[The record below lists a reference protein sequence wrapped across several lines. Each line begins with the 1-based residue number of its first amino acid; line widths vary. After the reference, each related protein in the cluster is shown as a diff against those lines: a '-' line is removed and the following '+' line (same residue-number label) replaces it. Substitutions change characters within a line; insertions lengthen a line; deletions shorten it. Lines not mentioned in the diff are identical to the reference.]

1 MTNSIVN
8 FKLDTNQVEQK
19 LQKEARTMNQIA
31 EPLKIKKT
39 TFKNRIIKGAMSEA
53 LANQAG
59 QPNHLHLGLYEA
71 WAKGGLGCAITG
83 NVMVDYRA
91 KNEPGVV
98 VMETERDLT
107 KLKEWADVG
116 KKYGMVQLIQLS
128 HPGRQCP
135 KGLNKETVAP
145 SAVPFSSLLA
155 TTFAT
160 PRVLREDEILDIIQ
174 RFATSAVICEKA
186 GFEGIQLHGAH
197 GYLISEFLS
206 PLTNKRSDQWGG
218 SIENRMR
225 FLLEIYK
232 AVRAATSDDFII
244 SVKLNSADFQRGG
257 ITEEEVVAVFKAID
271 AAGIDLIE
279 ISGGT
284 YEAPAMAGAKAEKR
298 KQSSIAREA
307 YFLDFAEKIRKEV
320 KCHLMVTGGFRTV
333 VGMNAALDSGAC
345 EFIGIARPLAV
356 ETDLTDRL
364 IAGKDVRY
372 AVEQIKTGIP
382 FVDKMAIM
390 EIIWYAAQFKAIGE
404 GKKPNPKLSPFKV
417 FLGYAKNNIKAVV
430 QGRINSRKSA

>member
-1 MTNSIVN
+1 
-8 FKLDTNQVEQK
+8 
-19 LQKEARTMNQIA
+19 MNRIA
-31 EPLKIKKT
+31 EPLKIKNT

-98 VMETERDLT
+98 VIETERDLV
-107 KLKEWADVG
+107 KLKEWADIG

-145 SAVPFSSLLA
+145 SAVPFSPLLA

-160 PRVLREDEILDIIQ
+160 PRELREDEILDIIQ

-206 PLTNKRSDQWGG
+206 PLTNKRNDQWGG

-232 AVRAATSDDFII
+232 AVRAETSDNFII

-257 ITEEEVVAVFKAID
+257 STEEEVVEVFKAID
-271 AAGIDLIE
+271 TAGIDLIE

-364 IAGKDVRY
+364 IAGQDVRY
-372 AVEQIKTGIP
+372 AVEQIKTGIT

-417 FLGYAKNNIKAVV
+417 FLGYAKNNVKAVI
-430 QGRINSRKSA
+430 QGRVNSRKSA

>member
-1 MTNSIVN
+1 
-8 FKLDTNQVEQK
+8 
-19 LQKEARTMNQIA
+19 MNQIA
-31 EPLKIKKT
+31 EPLKIKNT

-98 VMETERDLT
+98 VIETERDLV
-107 KLKEWADVG
+107 KLKEWADIG

-145 SAVPFSSLLA
+145 SAVPFSPLLA

-160 PRVLREDEILDIIQ
+160 PRELREDEILDIIQ

-206 PLTNKRSDQWGG
+206 PLTNKRNDQWGG

-232 AVRAATSDDFII
+232 AVRAETSDNFII

-257 ITEEEVVAVFKAID
+257 ITEEEVVEVFKAID
-271 AAGIDLIE
+271 TAGIDLIE

-364 IAGKDVRY
+364 IAGQDVRY
-372 AVEQIKTGIP
+372 AVEQIKTGIS

-417 FLGYAKNNIKAVV
+417 FLGYAKNNVKAVI
-430 QGRINSRKSA
+430 QGRVNSRKSA

>member
-1 MTNSIVN
+1 
-8 FKLDTNQVEQK
+8 
-19 LQKEARTMNQIA
+19 MNRIA
-31 EPLKIKKT
+31 EPLKIKNT

-98 VMETERDLT
+98 VIETERDLV
-107 KLKEWADVG
+107 KLKEWADIG

-145 SAVPFSSLLA
+145 SAVPFSPLLA

-160 PRVLREDEILDIIQ
+160 PRELREDEILDIIQ

-206 PLTNKRSDQWGG
+206 PLTNKRNDQRGG

-232 AVRAATSDDFII
+232 AVRAETSDNFII

-257 ITEEEVVAVFKAID
+257 ITEEEVVEVFKAID
-271 AAGIDLIE
+271 TAGIDLIE

-333 VGMNAALDSGAC
+333 VGMNAALDSWAC

-364 IAGKDVRY
+364 IAGQDVRY
-372 AVEQIKTGIP
+372 AVEQIKTGIS

-417 FLGYAKNNIKAVV
+417 FLGYAKNNVKAVI
-430 QGRINSRKSA
+430 QGRVNSRKSA

>member
-1 MTNSIVN
+1 MS
-8 FKLDTNQVEQK
+8 
-19 LQKEARTMNQIA
+19 QIA
-31 EPLKIKKT
+31 EQIQIRNT
-39 TFKNRIIKGAMSEA
+39 TFKNRVIKGAMSEA
-53 LANQAG
+53 LANTAG
-59 QPNHLHLGLYEA
+59 EPNHLHLGLYGA

-83 NVMVDYRA
+83 NVMVDARA

-98 VMETERDLT
+98 IVETERDLA
-107 KLKEWADVG
+107 KLKQWADLG
-116 KKYGMVQLIQLS
+116 KQHGMVQLIQLS

-145 SAVPFSSLLA
+145 SAVPFSAMLA

-160 PRVLREDEILDIIQ
+160 PRALREDEILDLIQ

-186 GFEGIQLHGAH
+186 GFEGVQLHGAH

-206 PLTNKRSDQWGG
+206 PLTNKRTDQWGG
-218 SIENRMR
+218 SIENRTR

-232 AVRAATSDDFII
+232 AVRAATSENFII
-244 SVKLNSADFQRGG
+244 SVKLNSADFQKGG
-257 ITEEEVVAVFKAID
+257 ITEEEVISVFKAID
-271 AAGIDLIE
+271 EAGIDLIE

-284 YEAPAMAGAKAEKR
+284 YEAPAMAGAKSNQR
-298 KQSSIAREA
+298 KESTIAREA

-320 KCHLMVTGGFRTV
+320 KCKLMVTGGFRTV
-333 VGMNAALDSGAC
+333 KGMNAALESGAC
-345 EFIGIARPLAV
+345 DFIGIARPLAV

-404 GKKPNPKLSPFKV
+404 GKAPNPKLSPLKV
-417 FLGYAKNNIKAVV
+417 FLNYAKGNIKAII
-430 QGRINSRKSA
+430 QGKVNSRKSA

>member
-1 MTNSIVN
+1 MS
-8 FKLDTNQVEQK
+8 
-19 LQKEARTMNQIA
+19 QIA
-31 EPLKIKKT
+31 EQIQIRNT
-39 TFKNRIIKGAMSEA
+39 TFKNRVIKGAMSEA
-53 LANQAG
+53 LANTAG
-59 QPNHLHLGLYEA
+59 EPNHLHLGLYEA

-83 NVMVDYRA
+83 NVMVDARA

-98 VMETERDLT
+98 IVEAERDLA
-107 KLKEWADVG
+107 KLKQWADLG
-116 KKYGMVQLIQLS
+116 KQHGMVQLIQLS

-145 SAVPFSSLLA
+145 SAVPFSAMLA

-160 PRVLREDEILDIIQ
+160 PRALREDEILDLIQ

-186 GFEGIQLHGAH
+186 GFEGVQLHGAH

-206 PLTNKRSDQWGG
+206 PLTNKRTDQWGG
-218 SIENRMR
+218 SIENRTR

-232 AVRAATSDDFII
+232 AVRAATSENFII
-244 SVKLNSADFQRGG
+244 SVKLNSADFQKGG
-257 ITEEEVVAVFKAID
+257 ITEEEVISVFKAID
-271 AAGIDLIE
+271 EAGIDLIE

-284 YEAPAMAGAKAEKR
+284 YEAPAMAGAKSNQR
-298 KQSSIAREA
+298 KESTIAREA

-320 KCHLMVTGGFRTV
+320 KCKLMVTGGFRTV
-333 VGMNAALDSGAC
+333 KGMNAALESGAC
-345 EFIGIARPLAV
+345 DFIGIARPLAV

-364 IAGKDVRY
+364 IAGQDVKY
-372 AVEQIKTGIP
+372 AVNPIKTGIP

-404 GKKPNPKLSPFKV
+404 GKAPNPKLSPLKV
-417 FLGYAKNNIKAVV
+417 FLNYAKGNIKAII
-430 QGRINSRKSA
+430 QGKVNSRKSA

>member
-1 MTNSIVN
+1 
-8 FKLDTNQVEQK
+8 
-19 LQKEARTMNQIA
+19 MNQIA
-31 EPLKIKKT
+31 QPLKIRNT

-59 QPNHLHLGLYEA
+59 QPNYLHLGLYEA

-98 VMETERDLT
+98 VLETERDIEQ
-107 KLKEWADVG
+107 LKQWATIG
-116 KKYGMVQLIQLS
+116 KKYGMVQLVQLS

-145 SAVPFSSLLA
+145 SAVPFSPALA

-160 PRVLREDEILDIIQ
+160 PRALTEAEILDLIQ
-174 RFATSAVICEKA
+174 RFAISAALCEKA

-206 PLTNKRSDQWGG
+206 PLTNKRQDQWGG

-225 FLLEIYK
+225 FLLEVYK
-232 AVRAATSDDFII
+232 AVRAVTSDDFIV

-257 ITEEEVVAVFKAID
+257 ITEEEVIEVFKAID
-271 AAGIDLIE
+271 TAGIDLIE

-284 YEAPAMAGAKAEKR
+284 YEAPAMAGAKADKR
-298 KQSSIAREA
+298 KQSTIAREA

-320 KCHLMVTGGFRTV
+320 RCHLMVTGGFRTV
-333 VGMNAALDSGAC
+333 AGMNAALESGAC

-356 ETDLTDRL
+356 ETDLTDKL
-364 IAGKDVRY
+364 IAGQDVRY
-372 AVEQIKTGIP
+372 AVKPIKTGIS
-382 FVDKMAIM
+382 FIDKMAIM
-390 EIIWYAAQFKAIGE
+390 EIVWYAAQFKAIGE
-404 GKKPNPKLSPFKV
+404 GKRPNPDLSPLKV
-417 FLGYAKNNIKAVV
+417 FFNYAKNNVKAII
-430 QGRINSRKSA
+430 QGRVNSRKSG